1 MSPPL
6 SGDSTVMAKMKNPF
20 GGTGNRSLLDIFTA
34 AERVQSQK
42 RIDFAGRLCTPI
54 GQIAKLYPNLGV
66 KESIAVR
73 ETDVK

>member
-20 GGTGNRSLLDIFTA
+20 GGTANRTLLDIFTT
-34 AERVQSQK
+34 AERAQSQK

-54 GQIAKLYPNLGV
+54 GQVAKLYPNLGV
-66 KESIAVR
+66 KETTAR